1 MYIRTFTDMRN
12 IKQITLEEAN
22 KEYYKLPD
30 DMPVVCANAFSLTPD
45 EDGFD
50 QVEYWVRYNN
60 FDAKLALGEGW
71 VYILA
76 NKALPG
82 ILKIGYT
89 DRAPSDRVREINGA
103 TGVIVPWHLVS
114 AFQCKS
120 PSIIERLVH
129 NNLDDLRINK
139 NKEGFAVSLNQ
150 AEEVITRIIQEN
162 QTGL

>member
-1 MYIRTFTDMRN
+1 MRST
-12 IKQITLEEAN
+12 KRITLEEAN
-22 KEYYKLPD
+22 KKYYKLPD
-30 DMPVVCANAFSLTPD
+30 NMPVVCANAYTLTPD

-50 QVEYWVRYNN
+50 QVQYWVRYNN

-76 NKALPG
+76 NKATPG

-89 DRAPSDRVREINGA
+89 DRTPQDRVKEINGA
-103 TGVIVPWHLVS
+103 TGVIVPWFVVN

-120 PSIIERLVH
+120 PAIIESLVH
-129 NNLDDLRINK
+129 RTLDDLRITR

-150 AEEVITRIIQEN
+150 AEDTITRIIKEN
-162 QTGL
+162 NAGI

>member
-1 MYIRTFTDMRN
+1 MRGL
-12 IKQITLEEAN
+12 KLITLEEAE
-22 KEYYKLPD
+22 KEYYKLPN
-30 DMPVVCANAFSLTPD
+30 DMPVVCANAYSFTLL

-50 QVEYWVRYNN
+50 QVQYWVRYSN

-76 NKALPG
+76 NKSLPG

-89 DRAPSDRVREINGA
+89 DRTPNDRVREINGA
-103 TGVIVPWHLVS
+103 TGVIVPWWCVN

-120 PSIIERLVH
+120 PAIIERLVH
-129 NNLDDLRINK
+129 NHLDDLRINK
-139 NKEGFAVSLNQ
+139 NKEGFNVSLTQ

-162 QTGL
+162 QAGL

>member
-1 MYIRTFTDMRN
+1 MRGT
-12 IKQITLEEAN
+12 KRITLEEAN

-30 DMPVVCANAFSLTPD
+30 NMPVVCANAYTLTPD

-50 QVEYWVRYNN
+50 QVQYWVRYNN

-76 NKALPG
+76 NKATPG

-89 DRAPSDRVREINGA
+89 DRSPQDRVKEINGA
-103 TGVIVPWHLVS
+103 TGVIVPWFVVN

-120 PSIIERLVH
+120 PAIIESLVH
-129 NNLDDLRINK
+129 RTLDDLRITR

-150 AEEVITRIIQEN
+150 AEDTITRIIKEN
-162 QTGL
+162 NAGI

>member
-1 MYIRTFTDMRN
+1 
-12 IKQITLEEAN
+12 
-22 KEYYKLPD
+22 
-30 DMPVVCANAFSLTPD
+30 MPVVCANAYTLTPD

-50 QVEYWVRYNN
+50 QVQYWVRYNN

-76 NKALPG
+76 NKATPG

-89 DRAPSDRVREINGA
+89 DRTPQDRVKEINGA
-103 TGVIVPWHLVS
+103 TGVIVPWFVVN

-120 PSIIERLVH
+120 PAIIESLVH
-129 NNLDDLRINK
+129 RTLDDLRIAR

-150 AEEVITRIIQEN
+150 AEDTITRIIKEN
-162 QTGL
+162 NAGI